1 MWRREQAALPDPETA
16 NDVPCGARGM
26 LPSPKA
32 AKIPP
37 IFLLYANLLRYRPF
51 RIIHGLLEAR
61 RFRPVGSPTFSFG
74 RRVFSEVK
82 MGAGSIEE
90 RVRQIAERVT
100 TDHGLELVHA
110 EVAGPE
116 NKPIVRIFI
125 DKPAGVTHEDCSEV
139 STHLGTILDVEDFI
153 HASYTLEVSSPGLE
167 RGLYKRAD
175 YERFA
180 GSNAKMKTRQPIDG
194 QRNFRG
200 RLLGVDGDEV
210 IFEDRTTGQVRV
222 PLELITKANLEV
234 DVRSEE

>member
-1 MWRREQAALPDPETA
+1 
-16 NDVPCGARGM
+16 
-26 LPSPKA
+26 
-32 AKIPP
+32 
-37 IFLLYANLLRYRPF
+37 
-51 RIIHGLLEAR
+51 
-61 RFRPVGSPTFSFG
+61 
-74 RRVFSEVK
+74 

-90 RVRQIAERVT
+90 RVREIAERVT

-125 DKPAGVTHEDCSEV
+125 DKPAGVTHEDCAEV
-139 STHLGTILDVEDFI
+139 SFNLGTILDVEDFI

-180 GSNAKMKTRQPIDG
+180 GSKAKLRTRRAING

-200 RLLGVDGDEV
+200 TLLGIAGEEV
-210 IFEDRTTGQVRV
+210 SFEDRTNGRV
-222 PLELITKANLEV
+222 QIPLDAIAKANLEV
-234 DVRSEE
+234 DVEEEFRRAALKS